1 MEIEWDN
8 RHVKDV
14 FLLKNGKYHNDLS
27 FLVKRIKSR
36 DRLAYEHL
44 IFCPEE
50 QTTEVMV
57 FSCEEDMID
66 VT

>member
-1 MEIEWDN
+1 M
-8 RHVKDV
+8 
-14 FLLKNGKYHNDLS
+14 LLGNGKYYSHKDLS
-27 FLVKRIKSR
+27 FPYIAKRIMKSR
-36 DRLAYEHL
+36 DGLTYEHL

-57 FSCEEDMID
+57 FSGTEVMID